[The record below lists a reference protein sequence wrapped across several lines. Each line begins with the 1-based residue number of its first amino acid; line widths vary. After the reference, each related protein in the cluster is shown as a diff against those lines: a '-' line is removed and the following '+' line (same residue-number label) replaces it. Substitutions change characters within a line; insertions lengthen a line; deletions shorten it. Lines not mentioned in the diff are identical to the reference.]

1 MAKKKTKK
9 NMVFSSYRLNDAI
22 SKSDMNNREIS
33 LSTGISLLRLDM
45 LRRGDAHATAEE
57 ANLLGTVLRVNPE
70 WIITESCKM
79 NIPPSQ
85 RSAFELKRDEL
96 VAKIVP
102 EEHPILESVLSPD
115 SKNVNI
121 EVPFM
126 RMDVIVI
133 CSKGAK
139 SDIEHIIGQ
148 RIPPG
153 QGKYTLTKKTVN
165 KLAKASGISTDWI
178 SGKSDTTDNQYIDF
192 IHKLMVDCPDF
203 ANKAVSIKYSDQK
216 RQKERL
222 SCLIRDE
229 RLRKSITNKEIADE
243 IGITENMLSSYMN
256 NRVEMIQRMPFI
268 SAARIGMYL
277 GEDPRYIMGMITREE
292 SDFYRYTK
300 TKKAEPEEKKDPM
313 PIITEAEPDE
323 ADDIKELLTETK
335 TGEFVKNFPI
345 YVGGNKQPEEKSA
358 SEEKLIDIEMTR
370 ERADIYN
377 KYAGTSEYVK
387 SMMKKLIS
395 NSSIEAEEK
404 ITVNV
409 PKEDY
414 YIAHLIA
421 NTKEDD
427 VKRIRKAVDDM
438 ISIENSFGEVTI

>member
-1 MAKKKTKK
+1 
-9 NMVFSSYRLNDAI
+9 
-22 SKSDMNNREIS
+22 
-33 LSTGISLLRLDM
+33 
-45 LRRGDAHATAEE
+45 
-57 ANLLGTVLRVNPE
+57 
-70 WIITESCKM
+70 
-79 NIPPSQ
+79 
-85 RSAFELKRDEL
+85 
-96 VAKIVP
+96 
-102 EEHPILESVLSPD
+102 
-115 SKNVNI
+115 
-121 EVPFM
+121 
-126 RMDVIVI
+126 
-133 CSKGAK
+133 
-139 SDIEHIIGQ
+139 
-148 RIPPG
+148 
-153 QGKYTLTKKTVN
+153 
-165 KLAKASGISTDWI
+165 
-178 SGKSDTTDNQYIDF
+178 
-192 IHKLMVDCPDF
+192 
-203 ANKAVSIKYSDQK
+203 
-216 RQKERL
+216 
-222 SCLIRDE
+222 
-229 RLRKSITNKEIADE
+229 
-243 IGITENMLSSYMN
+243 
-256 NRVEMIQRMPFI
+256 
-268 SAARIGMYL
+268 MYL

-313 PIITEAEPDE
+313 PIITETEPDE

-358 SEEKLIDIEMTR
+358 SEEKLIDVEMTR

-387 SMMKKLIS
+387 NMMKKLIS

-438 ISIENSFGEVTI
+438 ISIENSFGKVTI